1 MNQWKFYDIEKDHW
15 IYIFLLSSILI
26 LMESLQSYSF
36 KVFGVSLSF
45 RLFLFPFI
53 YLTLSYLLKKIKIRK
68 CFVAILIS
76 SLSFLFFHFIT
87 SYIIQS
93 PIDFKYIIGE
103 ILGYGFSEVIFLMIY
118 HFLIHNTKID
128 LFVIYLNYL
137 FSFVI
142 YYLFYTLIFLDFV
155 LFEDFWI
162 TYFFT
167 IIIQAILC
175 IPITIFD
182 SSIKRGI

>member
-1 MNQWKFYDIEKDHW
+1 MSKFYDIEKDHW

-36 KVFGVSLSF
+36 KAFGVSLSF
-45 RLFLFPFI
+45 RLFLFPFV
-53 YLTLSYLLKKIKIRK
+53 YLTLSYLLKKIKIKK
-68 CFVAILIS
+68 CFFAVFIS
-76 SLSFLFFHFIT
+76 SLSLIFFHFIT

-93 PIDFKYIIGE
+93 QIDFKYIIGE
-103 ILGYGFSEVIFLMIY
+103 IIGYCFSEIIFLMIY
-118 HFLIHNTKID
+118 HFLIHNNKSD
-128 LFVIYLNYL
+128 LFIIYLNYL

-142 YYLFYTLIFLDFV
+142 YYLFYTLIFLNFI
-155 LFEDFWI
+155 LLEDFWI

-167 IIIQAILC
+167 IILQAIVC